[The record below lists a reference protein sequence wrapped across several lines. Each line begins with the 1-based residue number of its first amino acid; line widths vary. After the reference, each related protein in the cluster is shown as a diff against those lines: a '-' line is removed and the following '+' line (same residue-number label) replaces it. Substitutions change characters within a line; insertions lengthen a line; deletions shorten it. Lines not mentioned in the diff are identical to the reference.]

1 VTGNHVLS
9 EWQDGANRQFRLRAE
24 LHATDERS
32 LLPVM
37 GFAQVTKITERGIV
51 ITGLEM
57 IAKGRKGPVDRN
69 RQTWW
74 CKVALTC
81 GQNTLK
87 AV

>member
-1 VTGNHVLS
+1 LTGNLVLS

-24 LHATDERS
+24 LHATDGHS
-32 LLPVM
+32 LLPVLDF
-37 GFAQVTKITERGIV
+37 GQVIKIIERGIV

-74 CKVALTC
+74 CKVA
-81 GQNTLK
+81 
-87 AV
+87 